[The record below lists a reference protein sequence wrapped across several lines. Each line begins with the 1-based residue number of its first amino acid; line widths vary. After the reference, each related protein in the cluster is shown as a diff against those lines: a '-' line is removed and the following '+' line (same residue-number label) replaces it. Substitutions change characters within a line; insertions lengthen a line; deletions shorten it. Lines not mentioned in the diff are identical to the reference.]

1 MHYSS
6 YKTILSPNNNMN
18 LFRGCTHGCIY
29 CDSRSDCYQINHP
42 FEDIEVKEDALE
54 ILESQLMRKRKPC
67 MVTTGAMTD
76 PYIQLE
82 ERLNITRDSL
92 ALLNKYGFGVSI
104 QTKSTRILRD
114 LDLLKQ
120 INKKTKAVVQ
130 MTLTT
135 YDEELCKILEPYVST
150 TYERFETLQVFQKE
164 QIPTIVWLSPVLPFI
179 NDSEENLAGVLN
191 YCLKADVKGIMCFGF
206 GMTLREG
213 NREYFYQK
221 LERHFPGIKEKYQ
234 RAFGNQYI
242 CNSPNHSKLMKQFIN
257 FCQKHQIMWRT
268 DEIFAYL
275 NKFEQ
280 KEQQLTLF

>member
-54 ILESQLMRKRKPC
+54 ILERQLMRKRKPC

-114 LDLLKQ
+114 LDLLEQ

-221 LERHFPGIKEKYQ
+221 LEHHFPGIKEKYQ

>member
-54 ILESQLMRKRKPC
+54 ILERQLMRKRKPC

-221 LERHFPGIKEKYQ
+221 LEHHFPGIKEKYQ